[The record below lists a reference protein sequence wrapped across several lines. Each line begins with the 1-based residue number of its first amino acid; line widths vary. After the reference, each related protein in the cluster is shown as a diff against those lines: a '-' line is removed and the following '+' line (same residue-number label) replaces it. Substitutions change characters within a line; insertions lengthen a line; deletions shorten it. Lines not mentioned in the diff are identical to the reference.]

1 LMHVRVMERRLAL
14 CWRRFSDW
22 IARFFADL
30 MLAKVKLLNK
40 FMSKLRLRIIQF
52 LNTAV
57 NKIDG

>member
-1 LMHVRVMERRLAL
+1 
-14 CWRRFSDW
+14 
-22 IARFFADL
+22 